1 MQEYVEENPMNLFL
15 KSSKWIRI
23 LLLICISSFL
33 LTSLTGLRD
42 IKKEGVAC
50 RFQARIFD
58 IEKPPPD
65 QKVLVV
71 KELEKQ
77 QKIYVIVTKET
88 IIGSDGSNMKFE
100 DLHLEMAIE
109 IEGLKVIER
118 EDGRDNTIV
127 LAKRIRL
134 LVQ

>member
-1 MQEYVEENPMNLFL
+1 MSLFL

-23 LLLICISSFL
+23 LLFICISSFL

-42 IKKEGVAC
+42 INKEGVAC

-77 QKIYVIVTKET
+77 QKIYVVVTKET

-118 EDGRDNTIV
+118 EDGQDNTIV